1 LKLQQYGQLFVI
13 SVNYY
18 LRKKFLTTRWLP
30 RASSVLIVRDPQ
42 LSNMEV
48 LWH

>member
-1 LKLQQYGQLFVI
+1 LKFHQYGQLFVI
-13 SVNYY
+13 SVNCY
-18 LRKKFLTTRWLP
+18 LRKKFLTTRWP
-30 RASSVLIVRDPQ
+30 PSASSVLIVRDPP